1 MKTKLSY
8 TALAIAIILIIT
20 SLIFFNKYNSLMNR
34 IESATNLSF
43 KLFITETQ
51 NYQDEINDYIE
62 TNKNS
67 AQEALIKDANSMRKA
82 YQNYALLVSL
92 ANDDAD
98 TKLYN
103 QRTDLYL
110 KIINSE
116 PDFNNASVNTLKDF
130 VETIDATIKEL
141 QRVK

>member
-51 NYQDEINDYIE
+51 NYQDDINDYIE

-116 PDFNNASVNTLKDF
+116 PDF
-130 VETIDATIKEL
+130 
-141 QRVK
+141 

>member
-1 MKTKLSY
+1 
-8 TALAIAIILIIT
+8 
-20 SLIFFNKYNSLMNR
+20 MNR

-51 NYQDEINDYIE
+51 NYKDEINDYIE

-116 PDFNNASVNTLKDF
+116 PEFNNASVNALKDF